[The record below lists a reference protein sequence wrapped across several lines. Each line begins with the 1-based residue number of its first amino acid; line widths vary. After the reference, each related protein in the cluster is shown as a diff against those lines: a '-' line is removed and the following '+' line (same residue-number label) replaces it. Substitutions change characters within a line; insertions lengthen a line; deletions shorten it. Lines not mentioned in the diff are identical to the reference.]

1 MSDANDCLGDGM
13 KAWLGAL
20 WFPELSRLDAFRAL
34 ISEPCDDGYRR
45 GVVVRFAEPD
55 PAKVQMRRA
64 ALPRKGALWFS
75 RR

>member
-1 MSDANDCLGDGM
+1 M

-20 WFPELSRLDAFRAL
+20 WFPAVSRLDAFRAL
-34 ISEPCDDGYRR
+34 EATPIDDGYRR

-55 PAKVQMRRA
+55 KAEVQMRRA